1 MKVAS
6 SLTLY
11 SFSCC
16 TIKYYYYYYNI
27 LCYSLA
33 ISRVCSFFRSLVSS
47 AFQKKKEKKLFVIIS
62 ISKTRFSHIKLS
74 RNERTPLYFE
84 RGKVRF
90 LFFSVSVSVSVSVC
104 LCLFPKRIG
113 I

>member
-47 AFQKKKEKKLFVIIS
+47 AFQKKKRKETVCNNLHFQNALLSHKALEKRTHTTLF
-62 ISKTRFSHIKLS
+62 
-74 RNERTPLYFE
+74 
-84 RGKVRF
+84 
-90 LFFSVSVSVSVSVC
+90 
-104 LCLFPKRIG
+104 
-113 I
+113 